1 MDLGVVAS
9 TAKRST
15 TPRQN
20 LVPMLREDLLSPQIK
35 SRERYGT
42 NDEPRAHAPDV
53 LVTDALDRA
62 LLLCCR
68 QLVAQVLGV
77 DYPWQLRC
85 VRSDARSS
93 SVPRNQPIGKQTD
106 AIASRQVSM
115 DLNIYIYLN
124 KTNSNPR
131 SPGPLGPPRPFL

>member
-20 LVPMLREDLLSPQIK
+20 LVPMLREDLLSPQIE

-53 LVTDALDRA
+53 LVTVALDRA

-93 SVPRNQPIGKQTD
+93 SVPRNQPRGKQTD
-106 AIASRQVSM
+106 AIASRRVSM
-115 DLNIYIYLN
+115 DLNIYLS

>member
-1 MDLGVVAS
+1 
-9 TAKRST
+9 
-15 TPRQN
+15 
-20 LVPMLREDLLSPQIK
+20 MLREDLLSPQIK

-93 SVPRNQPIGKQTD
+93 SVPRNQPRGKQTD
-106 AIASRQVSM
+106 AIASRRVSM
-115 DLNIYIYLN
+115 DLNIYILA
-124 KTNSNPR
+124 KQIQIQGLR
-131 SPGPLGPPRPFL
+131 GLWGPHAPFSERPDRIP